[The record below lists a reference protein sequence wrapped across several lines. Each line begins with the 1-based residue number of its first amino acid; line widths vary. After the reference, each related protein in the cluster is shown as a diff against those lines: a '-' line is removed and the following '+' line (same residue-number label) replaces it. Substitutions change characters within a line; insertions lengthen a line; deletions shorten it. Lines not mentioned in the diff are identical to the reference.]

1 MKRLLILL
9 LFLAVMPNYT
19 ALAKSNLSGG
29 QKFLL
34 FYSNDVIGETE
45 PCG

>member
-9 LFLAVMPNYT
+9 LFLTVIPTYT
-19 ALAKSNLSGG
+19 VLAKSDFTGG

-34 FYSNDVIGETE
+34 FYSNDVAGETE